1 MMPRISNGS
10 QVYYTP
16 SDHVLSNVESSSSAS
31 SVVAG
36 AESIPWRPDNR
47 SRVVVAESTTAQ
59 NVFFSVVV
67 VDAVAVDPA
76 ADKVWWGL
84 RASKHSLWTCPLI
97 IFVSCHQEDMFNFLK
112 QASLQERH
120 KDSNIVSTI
129 LIKLRSSTKYKE

>member
-1 MMPRISNGS
+1 MMPRVSNGS
-10 QVYYTP
+10 QVYAP

-67 VDAVAVDPA
+67 AAFVDPA

-97 IFVSCHQEDMFNFLK
+97 IFVSCHQEDAQL
-112 QASLQERH
+112 
-120 KDSNIVSTI
+120 
-129 LIKLRSSTKYKE
+129 